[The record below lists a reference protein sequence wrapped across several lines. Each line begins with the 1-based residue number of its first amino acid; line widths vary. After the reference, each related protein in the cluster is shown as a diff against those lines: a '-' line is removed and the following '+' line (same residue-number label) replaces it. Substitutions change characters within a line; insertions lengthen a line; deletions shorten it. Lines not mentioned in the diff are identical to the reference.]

1 MNVEKIE
8 EAINEISGAR
18 ALLNCVGASIN
29 ANPQPAR
36 EALEN
41 ALLAIECQLER
52 TEKKLEA
59 VEKELLAA
67 GRQS

>member
-8 EAINEISGAR
+8 EAVNEISGAR

-36 EALEN
+36 EALED
-41 ALLAIECQLER
+41 ALQAIERQLEQA
-52 TEKKLEA
+52 EQKLEA